1 MRLPLRKLAFA
12 LANTAAVLT
21 ALYLAFASD
30 LERPYWSM
38 FTVFVVAKP
47 IAGAVRSKAVF
58 RLIGTLVG
66 AGLSL
71 LMIPVLVQAP
81 VLLCTATSLWVGL
94 CVYLA
99 SLDRR
104 PRSYIF

>member
-1 MRLPLRKLAFA
+1 MRTLARTLSFVM
-12 LANTAAVLT
+12 ANTLAVFA

-38 FTVFVVAKP
+38 FTVFIVAKP
-47 IAGAVRSKAVF
+47 IAGAVRSKVVF
-58 RLIGTLVG
+58 RLVGTLVG

-71 LMIPVLVQAP
+71 LIIPPLVQAP
-81 VLLCTATSLWVGL
+81 VLLCAATSLWVGL

-99 SLDRR
+99 LL
-104 PRSYIF
+104 